1 MTTMTQSEALSKVD
15 DLRVCII
22 DLESE
27 NLENE
32 NELKALKSS
41 SPQKRT
47 RGSAKVSI
55 TGNMSKATAQYIID
69 EMYDD
74 SALSDEV
81 KIGKHPK
88 TTGVEKEGMA
98 KFLTRLFEIAGKS
111 GDFKAFN
118 SAIIIPS

>member
-1 MTTMTQSEALSKVD
+1 MNTQSEALSKVD

-22 DLESE
+22 DLEAD
-27 NLENE
+27 NLENV

-55 TGNMSKATAQYIID
+55 TGNMSKATAEYIIN

-74 SALSDEV
+74 GALSDDV

-98 KFLTRLFEIAGKS
+98 KFLTRIREIAGLT
-111 GDFKAFN
+111 GEFKAYN